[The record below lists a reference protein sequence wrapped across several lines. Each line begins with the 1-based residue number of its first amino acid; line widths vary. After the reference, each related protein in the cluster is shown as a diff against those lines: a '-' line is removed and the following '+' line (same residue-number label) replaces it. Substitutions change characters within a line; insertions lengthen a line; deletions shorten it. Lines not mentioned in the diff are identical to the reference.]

1 MTEIGLFRALVLV
14 GSLLLLPAAACAQTS
29 EGDRHSGYYY
39 PEPTSKEV
47 YKARGPTLKEANRPL
62 RVGFVTGVTSAMA
75 QRAYAPYFAMF
86 AKGTGA
92 DKLIIVALDD
102 GPLDTLYRARGVL
115 ADLTAMARLMPLF
128 AEYGVQDSFTFFD
141 LLKMMGFR
149 QLTISNGRDF
159 AHRVAID

>member
-1 MTEIGLFRALVLV
+1 MTGFGLFRALVLA
-14 GSLLLLPAAACAQTS
+14 GGLLLLPAAASAQDT
-29 EGDRHSGYYY
+29 ENDRHSGYYY
-39 PEPTSKEV
+39 PEPATREI
-47 YKARGPTLKEANRPL
+47 YKSRGPTLQEAGRSL
-62 RVGFVTGVTSAMA
+62 RVGFVTGLTTAMA

-86 AKGTGA
+86 AKGSEA

-128 AEYGVQDSFTFFD
+128 AEYGVQDWFTFFD

-159 AHRVAID
+159 AHRVVIQ